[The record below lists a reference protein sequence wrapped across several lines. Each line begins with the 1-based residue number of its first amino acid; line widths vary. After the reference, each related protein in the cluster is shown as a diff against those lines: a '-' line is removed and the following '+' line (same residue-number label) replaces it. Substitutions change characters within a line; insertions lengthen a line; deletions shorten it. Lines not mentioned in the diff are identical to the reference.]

1 MARTLDASDF
11 IKAYEA
17 PPEEVIVEEKGLSP
31 FDFIKSV
38 SNTKKDV
45 MKENPD
51 NAKAYKAYVVNHG
64 LSFYPDTVLIANDMN
79 LYPEIPVESQYYYY
93 MGAIRKGNRY
103 SEWHKLKKNEDLDL
117 VQKVYQV
124 RREIAKQ
131 YLKLLSKD
139 DLDKLRELTDTG
151 ETSTKK
157 KTK

>member
-1 MARTLDASDF
+1 MAGKVDASDF
-11 IKAYEA
+11 IKPYTA
-17 PPEEVIVEEKGLSP
+17 PPEEVVVEEKGLSP

-38 SNTKKDV
+38 SGTKKDLL
-45 MKENPD
+45 KDNPD

-64 LSFYPDTVLIANDMN
+64 LSFYPDTVLLANEMN

-93 MGAIRKGNRY
+93 MSAIRKGNRY
-103 SEWHKLKKNEDLDL
+103 SEWHKPKKNEDLDL

-139 DLDKLRELTDTG
+139 DLDKLRELVDTG
-151 ETSTKK
+151 DGKK
-157 KTK
+157 KNK

>member
-1 MARTLDASDF
+1 MAGKVDASDF
-11 IKAYEA
+11 IKPYTA
-17 PPEEVIVEEKGLSP
+17 PPEEVVVEEKGLTP

-38 SNTKKDV
+38 SGTKKDLL
-45 MKENPD
+45 KDNPD

-64 LSFYPDTVLIANDMN
+64 LSFYPDTVLIANEMN
-79 LYPEIPVESQYYYY
+79 LYPEIPIESQYYYY

-103 SEWHKLKKNEDLDL
+103 SEWHKPKKNDDLDL
-117 VQKVYQV
+117 VQKVYSV

-139 DLDKLRELTDTG
+139 DLDRLRELVDTG
-151 ETSTKK
+151 ETKK

>member
-11 IKAYEA
+11 IKPYE
-17 PPEEVIVEEKGLSP
+17 PEPEEVIVESKGLTP

-38 SNTKKDV
+38 SNNKKDLL
-45 MKENPD
+45 KDNPD
-51 NAKAYKAYVVNHG
+51 NAKEYNAFMVNRG

-79 LYPEIPVESQYYYY
+79 LYPDIPAQAQYYYY
-93 MGAIRKGNRY
+93 MGAIRKGNRF
-103 SEWHKLKKNEDLDL
+103 SEWHKKKKDDDLDL

-139 DLDKLRELTDTG
+139 DLAKLRELTDTG
-151 ETSTKK
+151 EAKK

>member
-1 MARTLDASDF
+1 MAGTLDASDF
-11 IKAYEA
+11 IKPYEA
-17 PPEEVIVEEKGLSP
+17 PPEEVFAEEKGLSP

-38 SNTKKDV
+38 SNSKKDL
-45 MKENPD
+45 MKDNPD
-51 NAKAYKAYVVNHG
+51 NVKDYKAYVVNHG

-79 LYPEIPVESQYYYY
+79 LYPEIPVASQYYYY
-93 MGAIRKGNRY
+93 MGAIRKSNRY

-131 YLKLLSKD
+131 YLKLLSTD
-139 DLDKLRELTDTG
+139 DLTKLRDLTETG
-151 ETSTKK
+151 EASAKK

>member
-1 MARTLDASDF
+1 M
-11 IKAYEA
+11 
-17 PPEEVIVEEKGLSP
+17 
-31 FDFIKSV
+31 
-38 SNTKKDV
+38 KD
-45 MKENPD
+45 NPD

-79 LYPEIPVESQYYYY
+79 MYPDIPAEAQYYYL

-103 SEWHKLKKNEDLDL
+103 SEWHKSKKNDDLDL

-124 RREIAKQ
+124 RRDIAKQ
-131 YLKLLSKD
+131 YLKLLTEDNLK
-139 DLDKLRELTDTG
+139 KLRELTDTG

>member
-11 IKAYEA
+11 IKPYE
-17 PPEEVIVEEKGLSP
+17 PEPEEVIVESKGLTP

-38 SNTKKDV
+38 SNNKKDLL
-45 MKENPD
+45 KDNPD
-51 NAKAYKAYVVNHG
+51 NAKEYNAFMINRG

-79 LYPEIPVESQYYYY
+79 LYPDIPAQAQYYYY
-93 MGAIRKGNRY
+93 MGAIRKGNRF
-103 SEWHKLKKNEDLDL
+103 SEWHKKKKDDDLDL

-124 RREIAKQ
+124 RRDIAKQ

-139 DLDKLRELTDTG
+139 DLAKLRELTDTG
-151 ETSTKK
+151 EAKK